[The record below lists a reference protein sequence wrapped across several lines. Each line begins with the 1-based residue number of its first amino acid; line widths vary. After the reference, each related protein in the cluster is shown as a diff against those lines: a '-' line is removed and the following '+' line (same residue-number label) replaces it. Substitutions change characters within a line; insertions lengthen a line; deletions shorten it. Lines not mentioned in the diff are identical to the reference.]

1 MNQSVLYFFF
11 FFSGME
17 LELRL
22 FFKAIGFFSL
32 IAIGIPSNVI
42 ILAVFTYVRITEKKL
57 LPANTILTMLALVNL
72 LVIFSK
78 GFPQAIHSIGI
89 RNILNDVECKFIS
102 FTYRI
107 CRGMTICVTCLLSCN
122 QCILL
127 APPTKAWL
135 YLKQKV
141 PNNIAWIMV
150 FLWCINGAIYPS
162 CFLHVRAIANYT
174 TSKYTLH
181 LEFCNH
187 DFMTFASYVANG
199 TAIALRDFF
208 FVSTMTLASCYIVF
222 ILYRHGKQVQG
233 IRSSDKNNGKTIE
246 YKASRAVVL
255 LVTIYVLLFGIDS
268 CIWIY
273 TLTVS
278 RVSPVI
284 SDARVFFGTLY
295 TALSPIVI
303 IKMNKKFK
311 TVLLCCTKKGLL
323 QSADS
328 SMNDTSE

>member
-1 MNQSVLYFFF
+1 
-11 FFSGME
+11 ME
-17 LELRL
+17 LELQL
-22 FFKAIGFFSL
+22 IFKAIGFFSL

-42 ILAVFTYVRITEKKL
+42 ILTVFTHVRITEKKL
-57 LPANTILTMLALVNL
+57 LPSNIILTMLAMVNL

-89 RNILNDVECKFIS
+89 RNILNDFECKVIS

-107 CRGMTICVTCLLSCN
+107 CRGMTICVTCFLSCN
-122 QCILL
+122 QCIIL

-141 PNNIAWIMV
+141 PTNIASIII
-150 FLWCINGAIYPS
+150 FLWCINAAIYPS
-162 CFLHVRAIANYT
+162 CFLHVRAKANYT

-199 TAIALRDFF
+199 IAIALRDFF
-208 FVSTMTLASCYIVF
+208 FVGTMTLASCYIVF
-222 ILYRHGKQVQG
+222 MLYRHGKRVQG
-233 IRSSDKNNGKTIE
+233 IRSSDKNNGKTVE

-255 LVTIYVLLFGIDS
+255 LVTIYVTLFGIDC

-273 TLTVS
+273 TVTVS

-303 IKMNKKFK
+303 IKTNKKIK
-311 TVLLCCTKKGLL
+311 TVLLCSTKKRLL
-323 QSADS
+323 QSTDLSITES
-328 SMNDTSE
+328 SE